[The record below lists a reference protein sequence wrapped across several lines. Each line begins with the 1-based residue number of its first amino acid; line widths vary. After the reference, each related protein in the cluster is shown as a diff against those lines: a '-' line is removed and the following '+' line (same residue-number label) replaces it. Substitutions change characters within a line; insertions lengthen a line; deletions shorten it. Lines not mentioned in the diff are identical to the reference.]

1 MRKKCGVM
9 RVQGSYTVETAGVMA
24 VVLFTVMILL
34 NTAFH
39 LRVETVGEFGV
50 HELVEKERHAVESIR
65 EEEISYQAEGQRWSL
80 EVTAPVYRPED
91 SLRLWS
97 LAEQDS

>member
-1 MRKKCGVM
+1 M

-24 VVLFTVMILL
+24 VILFTIMILF

-39 LRVETVGEFGV
+39 LRVETVGEFEV

-65 EEEISYQAEGQRWSL
+65 EEEISHQAEGQRWSL